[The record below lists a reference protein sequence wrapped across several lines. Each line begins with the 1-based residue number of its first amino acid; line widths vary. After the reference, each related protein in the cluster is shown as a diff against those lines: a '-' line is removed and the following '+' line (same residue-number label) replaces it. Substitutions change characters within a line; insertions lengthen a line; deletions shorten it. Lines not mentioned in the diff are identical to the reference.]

1 MLAIILVNALFCEL
15 FCVSLQT
22 EKCINNM
29 DKRLLLLD
37 GMAIVYRAYYALNR
51 NHRLNSKGLNT
62 SAILGFT
69 TTLYDLIRSQRP
81 THIGVAFDLQAPT
94 FRHEKF
100 EQYKAN
106 RDAMPEDIQLA
117 LPYIREIIAGFG
129 IPLLTCEGYEADDVI
144 GTLAKEAEKRNY
156 KVLMVTPDKD
166 FGQLVSDNISMYR
179 FGRMGKADEIL
190 GVSEILEKFSIT
202 RCEQVI
208 DILGLWGDAS
218 DNIPGVP
225 GIGEKKAKQLVAE
238 FGSIEN
244 MIENSDKIANEK
256 LRNLVKEYA
265 EQALFS
271 KELATIAL
279 NTPIDLDEEALKLKQ
294 PNFVRLKELF
304 DELEFKNFAK
314 RFFTDY
320 SVENPE
326 GFVQLSKVKTVKADV
341 GQQSLFDLEEPADY
355 ETINHD
361 REFVM
366 LTDDAEQEQF
376 VRQIEEESVVIF
388 HFLADSSNQAI
399 AGIALASIAGKVAF
413 IPLNDSN
420 GWKRV
425 QPIFELDNIQKIV
438 YNAKQIKHW
447 LADRDVELKGELFDI
462 QIAHYLL
469 YSEARH
475 TLDFIAS
482 SVLNTNIY
490 DIDIALGKTLARNFI
505 FDNIADKDLVK
516 DSMCERVDII
526 GKLYPV
532 LKQQMEDTGVY
543 NIYSNIE
550 MPLVD
555 VLFAMEREGV
565 RIDTDYLKHYSLQ
578 LQEEKLEI
586 ENKIYSYANK
596 TFNIAS
602 PKQLGE
608 ILFEELKIIDKAPK
622 TATKQYSTA
631 EDVLQKLVDKHP
643 IIPLIL
649 EYRSLSK
656 LISTYLEALPKL
668 ISPTTNRLHT
678 TFNQTVTATGRLS
691 SNNPNLQNIPIRTE
705 RGREM
710 RKAFVPR
717 NDEYV
722 LMAADYSQIELRII
736 ASLSGDKNMIEAFK
750 SHYDIHAATA
760 AKIYKLPM
768 EEVTSDLRR
777 NAKSVN
783 FGIVYGIS
791 PFGLSEQLNISRKE
805 AATLIEEYFVQYPDI
820 KKYIDDNIAFAREH
834 GYAQTLLGRRRYLPD
849 INSRN
854 NAMKSFAE
862 RNSVNM
868 PIQGT
873 SADMIKIAMN
883 EIYKEFDEKGLK
895 SKMILQVHD
904 ELVLDVYKPELEEV
918 KAIVADK
925 MVNALTLDLPI
936 EVGVDIGDNWLEAH

>member
-1 MLAIILVNALFCEL
+1 
-15 FCVSLQT
+15 
-22 EKCINNM
+22 
-29 DKRLLLLD
+29 
-37 GMAIVYRAYYALNR
+37 
-51 NHRLNSKGLNT
+51 
-62 SAILGFT
+62 
-69 TTLYDLIRSQRP
+69 
-81 THIGVAFDLQAPT
+81 
-94 FRHEKF
+94 
-100 EQYKAN
+100 
-106 RDAMPEDIQLA
+106 
-117 LPYIREIIAGFG
+117 
-129 IPLLTCEGYEADDVI
+129 
-144 GTLAKEAEKRNY
+144 
-156 KVLMVTPDKD
+156 
-166 FGQLVSDNISMYR
+166 
-179 FGRMGKADEIL
+179 
-190 GVSEILEKFSIT
+190 
-202 RCEQVI
+202 
-208 DILGLWGDAS
+208 
-218 DNIPGVP
+218 
-225 GIGEKKAKQLVAE
+225 
-238 FGSIEN
+238 
-244 MIENSDKIANEK
+244 
-256 LRNLVKEYA
+256 
-265 EQALFS
+265 
-271 KELATIAL
+271 
-279 NTPIDLDEEALKLKQ
+279 
-294 PNFVRLKELF
+294 
-304 DELEFKNFAK
+304 
-314 RFFTDY
+314 
-320 SVENPE
+320 
-326 GFVQLSKVKTVKADV
+326 
-341 GQQSLFDLEEPADY
+341 
-355 ETINHD
+355 
-361 REFVM
+361 
-366 LTDDAEQEQF
+366 
-376 VRQIEEESVVIF
+376 
-388 HFLADSSNQAI
+388 
-399 AGIALASIAGKVAF
+399 
-413 IPLNDSN
+413 
-420 GWKRV
+420 
-425 QPIFELDNIQKIV
+425 
-438 YNAKQIKHW
+438 
-447 LADRDVELKGELFDI
+447 
-462 QIAHYLL
+462 
-469 YSEARH
+469 
-475 TLDFIAS
+475 
-482 SVLNTNIY
+482 
-490 DIDIALGKTLARNFI
+490 
-505 FDNIADKDLVK
+505 LVK

-631 EDVLQKLVDKHP
+631 EDVLQKLIDKHP

>member
-1 MLAIILVNALFCEL
+1 MN
-15 FCVSLQT
+15 
-22 EKCINNM
+22 K
-29 DKRLLLLD
+29 KLLLLD

-51 NHRLNSKGLNT
+51 SPRLNSKGLNT

-69 TTLYDLIRSQRP
+69 TTLYDLIRSQHP

-144 GTLAKEAEKRNY
+144 GTLAKEAERRDF

-190 GVSEILEKFSIT
+190 GVAEILEKFSVT

-225 GIGEKKAKQLVAE
+225 GIGEKKAKQLVTE

-244 MIENSDKIANEK
+244 MIENADKIANEK

-279 NTPIDLDEEALKLKQ
+279 NAPVAFDENALKLRQ
-294 PNFVRLKELF
+294 PDFGRLKELF
-304 DELEFKNFAK
+304 DELEFRNFAK

-326 GFVQLSKVKTVKADV
+326 GFVRISKPKTVQADV
-341 GQQSLFDLEEPADY
+341 GQQSLFDMEEPVAY
-355 ETINHD
+355 EAINHG
-361 REFVM
+361 REFVL
-366 LTDDAEQEQF
+366 LTDNAEKKQF
-376 VRQIEEESVVIF
+376 VEQMVREPVIVF
-388 HFLADSSNQAI
+388 HFLADSSNQTI
-399 AGIALASIAGKVAF
+399 AGMALSTIEGKVAF
-413 IPLNDSN
+413 IPLNDSDE
-420 GWKRV
+420 WKCV
-425 QPIFELDNIQKIV
+425 QPIFEMDNIQKIV

-447 LADRDVELKGELFDI
+447 LADKDIKLKGEVFDI
-462 QIAHYLL
+462 QVAHYLL

-482 SVLNTNIY
+482 SILNTNIY
-490 DIDIALGKTLARNFI
+490 DIDVALGKMSARSFT
-505 FDNIADKDLVK
+505 FDNIVDKDLVK
-516 DSMCERVDII
+516 DSMCERVDIM
-526 GKLYPV
+526 GRLYPL
-532 LKQQMEDTGVY
+532 LKQQMEETGVY

-578 LQEEKLEI
+578 LQEEKVEI

-596 TFNIAS
+596 TFNISS

-608 ILFEELKIIDKAPK
+608 VLFDELKIVDKAPK

-631 EDVLQKLVDKHP
+631 EDVLQKMIDKHP
-643 IIPLIL
+643 IVPLIL

-656 LISTYLEALPKL
+656 LISTYLGALPKL
-668 ISPTTNRLHT
+668 ISSTTNRLHT

-705 RGREM
+705 RGREI

-717 NDEYV
+717 NDDYV

-736 ASLSGDKNMIEAFK
+736 ASLSGDRNMIDAFVN
-750 SHYDIHAATA
+750 HYDIHAATA
-760 AKIYKLPM
+760 AKIYKLPIA
-768 EEVTSDLRR
+768 EVTSDLRR

-791 PFGLSEQLNISRKE
+791 PFGLSEQLNIPRKE

-820 KKYIDDNIAFAREH
+820 KKYIDDNVAFAREH

-854 NAMKSFAE
+854 NALKNFAE

-883 EIYKEFDEKGLK
+883 EIYKAFEEKGLK

-918 KAIVADK
+918 KTIVVDK
-925 MVNALTLDLPI
+925 MVNALTLNLPI
-936 EVGVDIGDNWLEAH
+936 EIGIGIGENWLEAH

>member
-1 MLAIILVNALFCEL
+1 
-15 FCVSLQT
+15 
-22 EKCINNM
+22 M

-51 NHRLNSKGLNT
+51 NPRLNSKGLNT

-69 TTLYDLIRSQRP
+69 STLYDLIRSQRP

-144 GTLAKEAEKRNY
+144 GTLAKEAEKRNF

-190 GVSEILEKFSIT
+190 GVAEILEKFSIT

-244 MIENSDKIANEK
+244 MIENADKIANEK

-279 NTPIDLDEEALKLKQ
+279 NTPIALDEDALELKQ
-294 PNFVRLKELF
+294 PNFDRLKELF
-304 DELEFKNFAK
+304 DELEFRNFAK

-320 SVENPE
+320 SAANPE
-326 GFVQLSKVKTVKADV
+326 GFVRVTKPIQVDT
-341 GQQSLFDLEEPADY
+341 GQQSLFDIDEELPSTIESY
-355 ETINHD
+355 ETVSHS
-361 REFVM
+361 REFVL
-366 LTDDAEQEQF
+366 LTGDAEQKHFVEQMST
-376 VRQIEEESVVIF
+376 ESVVVLY
-388 HFLADSSNQAI
+388 FLANSSNQAI
-399 AGIALASIAGKVAF
+399 AGIALAAIDGKVAF
-413 IPLNDSN
+413 IPLNTDDD
-420 GWKRV
+420 WKCV
-425 QPIFELDNIQKIV
+425 QPIFEEDNVQKIV

-447 LADRDVELKGELFDI
+447 LADRGMKLKGRVFDV

-482 SVLNTNIY
+482 SILNTNIY
-490 DIDIALGKTLARNFI
+490 DIDIALGKIPANDFTFG
-505 FDNIADKDLVK
+505 NITDKGLVK

-526 GKLYPV
+526 GRLYPV
-532 LKQQMEDTGVY
+532 LKQQMEETHVY

-578 LQEEKLEI
+578 LQKEKEEI
-586 ENKIYSYANK
+586 ENKIYLYANK
-596 TFNIAS
+596 IFNISS

-608 ILFEELKIIDKAPK
+608 VLFDELKIVDKAPK

-631 EDVLQKLVDKHP
+631 EDVLQKMIDKHP
-643 IIPLIL
+643 IVPLIL

-656 LISTYLEALPKL
+656 LISTYLDALPKL
-668 ISPTTNRLHT
+668 ISSTTNRLHT

-705 RGREM
+705 RGREI

-717 NDEYV
+717 NDDYV

-736 ASLSGDKNMIEAFK
+736 ASLSGDRNMIDAFAN
-750 SHYDIHAATA
+750 HYDIHSATA
-760 AKIYKLPM
+760 AKIYKLPIT
-768 EEVTSDLRR
+768 EVTSDLRR

-791 PFGLSEQLNISRKE
+791 PFGLSEQLNIPRKE

-820 KKYIDDNIAFAREH
+820 KKYIDDNITFAREY

-854 NAMKSFAE
+854 NALKSFAE

-883 EIYKEFDEKGLK
+883 EIYKELEEKGLK

-925 MVNALTLDLPI
+925 MINALKLDLPI
-936 EVGVDIGDNWLEAH
+936 EIGIDIGDNWLEAH

>member
-1 MLAIILVNALFCEL
+1 
-15 FCVSLQT
+15 
-22 EKCINNM
+22 M

-37 GMAIVYRAYYALNR
+37 GMAVVYRAYYALNR
-51 NHRLNSKGLNT
+51 NPRLNSKGLNT

-69 TTLYDLIRSQRP
+69 TTLYDLIRSQHP

-106 RDAMPEDIQLA
+106 RDAMPENIQLA

-144 GTLAKEAEKRNY
+144 GTLAKEAEKRDF

-190 GVSEILEKFSIT
+190 GVAEILEKFSIT

-244 MIENSDKIANEK
+244 MIENADKIANEK

-279 NTPIDLDEEALKLKQ
+279 NTPIALDEDALELKQ
-294 PNFVRLKELF
+294 PNFDRLKELF
-304 DELEFKNFAK
+304 DELEFRNFAK

-320 SVENPE
+320 SVANPE
-326 GFVQLSKVKTVKADV
+326 GFVRVTKPIQVDT
-341 GQQSLFDLEEPADY
+341 GQQSLFDIDEELPSTIESY
-355 ETINHD
+355 ETVSHS
-361 REFVM
+361 REFVL
-366 LTDDAEQEQF
+366 LTGDAEQKHFVEQMST
-376 VRQIEEESVVIF
+376 ESVVVL
-388 HFLADSSNQAI
+388 HFLANSSNQAI
-399 AGIALASIAGKVAF
+399 AGIALAAIDGKVAF
-413 IPLNDSN
+413 IPLNTDDD
-420 GWKRV
+420 WKCV
-425 QPIFELDNIQKIV
+425 QPIFEEDNVQKIV

-447 LADRDVELKGELFDI
+447 LADRGMKLKGRVFDV

-482 SVLNTNIY
+482 SILNTNIY
-490 DIDIALGKTLARNFI
+490 DIDIALGKIPANDFTFG
-505 FDNIADKDLVK
+505 NITDKGLVK

-526 GKLYPV
+526 GRLYPV
-532 LKQQMEDTGVY
+532 LKQQMEETHVY

-578 LQEEKLEI
+578 LQKEKEEI
-586 ENKIYSYANK
+586 ENKIYLYANK
-596 TFNIAS
+596 IFNISS

-608 ILFEELKIIDKAPK
+608 VLFDELKIVDKAPK

-631 EDVLQKLVDKHP
+631 EDVLQKMIDKHP
-643 IIPLIL
+643 IVPLIL

-656 LISTYLEALPKL
+656 LISTYLDALPKL
-668 ISPTTNRLHT
+668 ISSTTNRLHT

-705 RGREM
+705 RGREI

-717 NDEYV
+717 NDDYV

-736 ASLSGDKNMIEAFK
+736 ASLSGDRNMIDAFAN
-750 SHYDIHAATA
+750 HYDIHSATA
-760 AKIYKLPM
+760 AKIYKLPIT
-768 EEVTSDLRR
+768 EVTSDLRR

-791 PFGLSEQLNISRKE
+791 PFGLSEQLNIPRKE

-820 KKYIDDNIAFAREH
+820 KKYIDDNITFAREY

-854 NAMKSFAE
+854 NALKSFAE

-883 EIYKEFDEKGLK
+883 EIYKELEEKGLK

-904 ELVLDVYKPELEEV
+904 ELVLDIYKPELEEV

-925 MVNALTLDLPI
+925 MINALKLDLPI
-936 EVGVDIGDNWLEAH
+936 EVGINIGDNWLEAH

>member
-1 MLAIILVNALFCEL
+1 
-15 FCVSLQT
+15 
-22 EKCINNM
+22 M

-51 NHRLNSKGLNT
+51 NPRLNSKGLNT

-69 TTLYDLIRSQRP
+69 TTLYDLIRSQHP

-144 GTLAKEAEKRNY
+144 GTLAKEAEKKDF

-179 FGRMGKADEIL
+179 FGRMGKPDEIL
-190 GVSEILEKFSIT
+190 GVAEILEKFSIA

-320 SVENPE
+320 SVANPE

-376 VRQIEEESVVIF
+376 VEQIAKESTIVF
-388 HFLADSSNQAI
+388 HFLTDSSNQTI
-399 AGIALASIAGKVAF
+399 AGIAFAATEGKVAF
-413 IPLNDSN
+413 VPLRDDDD
-420 GWKRV
+420 WKCV
-425 QPIFELDNIQKIV
+425 QPIFEADNVQKIV
-438 YNAKQIKHW
+438 YNAKQLKHW

-608 ILFEELKIIDKAPK
+608 ILFDELKIVDKAPK

-631 EDVLQKLVDKHP
+631 EDVLQKMIDKHP
-643 IIPLIL
+643 IVPLIL

-883 EIYKEFDEKGLK
+883 EIYKEFDEKGLT

>member
-1 MLAIILVNALFCEL
+1 
-15 FCVSLQT
+15 
-22 EKCINNM
+22 M

-51 NHRLNSKGLNT
+51 NPRLNSKGLNT

-69 TTLYDLIRSQRP
+69 TTLYDLIRSQHP

-144 GTLAKEAEKRNY
+144 GTLAKEAEKKDF

-179 FGRMGKADEIL
+179 FGRMGKPDEIL
-190 GVSEILEKFSIT
+190 GVAEILEKFSID

-244 MIENSDKIANEK
+244 MIDNADKIANEK

-265 EQALFS
+265 EQAIFS

-294 PNFVRLKELF
+294 PNFDRLKELF

-320 SVENPE
+320 SVANPE

-376 VRQIEEESVVIF
+376 VEQIAKESTIVF
-388 HFLADSSNQAI
+388 HFLTDSSNQTI
-399 AGIALASIAGKVAF
+399 AGIAFAATEGKVAF
-413 IPLNDSN
+413 VPLRDDDD
-420 GWKRV
+420 WKCV
-425 QPIFELDNIQKIV
+425 QPIFEADNVQKIV
-438 YNAKQIKHW
+438 YNAKQLKHW

>member
-1 MLAIILVNALFCEL
+1 
-15 FCVSLQT
+15 
-22 EKCINNM
+22 M

-51 NHRLNSKGLNT
+51 NPRLNSKGLNT

-69 TTLYDLIRSQRP
+69 STLYDLIRSQRP

-144 GTLAKEAEKRNY
+144 GTLAKEAEKRNF

-190 GVSEILEKFSIT
+190 GVAEILEKFSIT

-244 MIENSDKIANEK
+244 MIKNADKIANEK

-265 EQALFS
+265 DQALFS

-279 NTPIDLDEEALKLKQ
+279 NTPIEFDENALELKQ
-294 PNFVRLKELF
+294 PNFERLKKLF
-304 DELEFKNFAK
+304 DELEFRNFAK

-320 SVENPE
+320 SVKNPDDL
-326 GFVQLSKVKTVKADV
+326 VRISKSKTIQVDA
-341 GQQSLFDLEEPADY
+341 GQQTLFGMEEHEILVENIDA
-355 ETINHD
+355 INHS
-361 REFVM
+361 REYILLASSSAQRTFV
-366 LTDDAEQEQF
+366 EQ
-376 VRQIEEESVVIF
+376 IAKESVIVF
-388 HFLADSSNQAI
+388 HFLADSSNQSV
-399 AGIALASIAGKVAF
+399 AGVALASIEGNVAF
-413 IPLNDSN
+413 IPLNDSDD
-420 GWKRV
+420 WKCV
-425 QPIFELDNIQKIV
+425 QLVFEMNNIQKVV

-447 LADRDVELKGELFDI
+447 LADRNIELKGEVFDI

-469 YSEARH
+469 YSELRH

-482 SVLNTNIY
+482 SMLNTNIC
-490 DIDIALGKTLARNFI
+490 DIDIALGKMSANRFTFE
-505 FDNIADKDLVK
+505 NIADKDLVK
-516 DSMCERVDII
+516 DSMCERVDIM
-526 GKLYPV
+526 GRLYPL
-532 LKQQMEDTGVY
+532 LKQQMEETGVY

-578 LQEEKLEI
+578 LQKEKEEI
-586 ENKIYSYANK
+586 ENKIYLYANK
-596 TFNIAS
+596 IFNISS

-608 ILFEELKIIDKAPK
+608 VLFDELKIVDKAPK

-631 EDVLQKLVDKHP
+631 EDVLQKMIDKHP
-643 IIPLIL
+643 IVPLIL

-656 LISTYLEALPKL
+656 LISTYLDALPKL
-668 ISPTTNRLHT
+668 ISSTTNRLHT

-705 RGREM
+705 RGREI

-717 NDEYV
+717 NDDYV

-736 ASLSGDKNMIEAFK
+736 ASLSGDRNMIDAFAN
-750 SHYDIHAATA
+750 HYDIHSATA
-760 AKIYKLPM
+760 AKIYKLPIT
-768 EEVTSDLRR
+768 EVTSDLRR

-791 PFGLSEQLNISRKE
+791 PFGLSEQLNIPRKE
-805 AATLIEEYFVQYPDI
+805 AATLIEEYFVQYPNI
-820 KKYIDDNIAFAREH
+820 KKYIDDNIDFARKY

-854 NAMKSFAE
+854 NALKNFAE

-883 EIYKEFDEKGLK
+883 EIYKAFEEKCLK

-918 KAIVADK
+918 KAIVVDK
-925 MVNALTLDLPI
+925 MVNVLTLDLPI
-936 EVGVDIGDNWLEAH
+936 EVGVDIGENWLEAH

>member
-1 MLAIILVNALFCEL
+1 
-15 FCVSLQT
+15 
-22 EKCINNM
+22 M

-37 GMAIVYRAYYALNR
+37 GMAVVYRAYYALNR
-51 NHRLNSKGLNT
+51 NPRLNSKGLNT

-69 TTLYDLIRSQRP
+69 TTLYDLIRSQHP

-144 GTLAKEAEKRNY
+144 GTLAKEAEKRDF

-190 GVSEILEKFSIT
+190 GVAEILDKFSIS

-244 MIENSDKIANEK
+244 MIENADKIANEK

-279 NTPIDLDEEALKLKQ
+279 NTPIALDEDALELKQ
-294 PNFVRLKELF
+294 PNFDRLKELF
-304 DELEFKNFAK
+304 DELEFRNFAK

-320 SVENPE
+320 SVANPE
-326 GFVQLSKVKTVKADV
+326 GFVRVTKPIQVDT
-341 GQQSLFDLEEPADY
+341 GQQSLFDIDEELPSTIESY
-355 ETINHD
+355 ETVSHS
-361 REFVM
+361 REFVL
-366 LTDDAEQEQF
+366 LTGDAEQKHFVEQMSTK
-376 VRQIEEESVVIF
+376 SVVVL
-388 HFLADSSNQAI
+388 HFLANSSNQAI
-399 AGIALASIAGKVAF
+399 AGIALAAIEGKVAF
-413 IPLNDSN
+413 IPLNSDD
-420 GWKRV
+420 GWKCV
-425 QPIFELDNIQKIV
+425 QPIFEGDNIQKIV

-447 LADRDVELKGELFDI
+447 LADRGMKLKGRVFDV

-482 SVLNTNIY
+482 SILNTNIY
-490 DIDIALGKTLARNFI
+490 DIDIALGKIPANDFT
-505 FDNIADKDLVK
+505 FDNITDKGLVK

-526 GKLYPV
+526 GRLYPV
-532 LKQQMEDTGVY
+532 LKQQMEETHVY

-578 LQEEKLEI
+578 LQKEKEEI
-586 ENKIYSYANK
+586 ENKIYLYANK
-596 TFNIAS
+596 IFNISS

-608 ILFEELKIIDKAPK
+608 VLFDELKIVDKAPK

-631 EDVLQKLVDKHP
+631 EDVLQKMIDKHP
-643 IIPLIL
+643 IVSLIL

-668 ISPTTNRLHT
+668 ISSTTNRLHT

-705 RGREM
+705 RGRKM

-717 NDEYV
+717 NNEYV

-736 ASLSGDKNMIEAFK
+736 ASLSGDKNMIEAFRN
-750 SHYDIHAATA
+750 HYDIHAATA

-768 EEVTSDLRR
+768 KEVTSDLRR

-791 PFGLSEQLNISRKE
+791 PFGLSEQLNIPRKE

-820 KKYIDDNIAFAREH
+820 KKYIDDNITFAREY

-854 NAMKSFAE
+854 NALKSFAE

-883 EIYKEFDEKGLK
+883 EIYKELEEKGLK

-904 ELVLDVYKPELEEV
+904 ELVLDIYKPELEEV

-925 MVNALTLDLPI
+925 MINALKLDLPI
-936 EVGVDIGDNWLEAH
+936 EVGINIGDNWLEAH

>member
-1 MLAIILVNALFCEL
+1 
-15 FCVSLQT
+15 
-22 EKCINNM
+22 M

-51 NHRLNSKGLNT
+51 NPRLNSKGLNT

-69 TTLYDLIRSQRP
+69 TTLYDLIRSQHP

-179 FGRMGKADEIL
+179 FGRMGKPDEIL
-190 GVSEILEKFSIT
+190 GVAEILEKFSIT

-244 MIENSDKIANEK
+244 MIDNADKIANEK

-304 DELEFKNFAK
+304 DELEFRNFAK

-399 AGIALASIAGKVAF
+399 VGIALASIAGKVAF

-760 AKIYKLPM
+760 AKIYKLPI

>member
-1 MLAIILVNALFCEL
+1 
-15 FCVSLQT
+15 
-22 EKCINNM
+22 
-29 DKRLLLLD
+29 
-37 GMAIVYRAYYALNR
+37 
-51 NHRLNSKGLNT
+51 
-62 SAILGFT
+62 
-69 TTLYDLIRSQRP
+69 
-81 THIGVAFDLQAPT
+81 
-94 FRHEKF
+94 
-100 EQYKAN
+100 
-106 RDAMPEDIQLA
+106 
-117 LPYIREIIAGFG
+117 
-129 IPLLTCEGYEADDVI
+129 
-144 GTLAKEAEKRNY
+144 
-156 KVLMVTPDKD
+156 
-166 FGQLVSDNISMYR
+166 
-179 FGRMGKADEIL
+179 
-190 GVSEILEKFSIT
+190 
-202 RCEQVI
+202 
-208 DILGLWGDAS
+208 
-218 DNIPGVP
+218 
-225 GIGEKKAKQLVAE
+225 
-238 FGSIEN
+238 
-244 MIENSDKIANEK
+244 
-256 LRNLVKEYA
+256 
-265 EQALFS
+265 
-271 KELATIAL
+271 
-279 NTPIDLDEEALKLKQ
+279 
-294 PNFVRLKELF
+294 
-304 DELEFKNFAK
+304 
-314 RFFTDY
+314 
-320 SVENPE
+320 
-326 GFVQLSKVKTVKADV
+326 TVKADV

-361 REFVM
+361 REFVL
-366 LTDDAEQEQF
+366 LTDKSEQKQF
-376 VRQIEEESVVIF
+376 VEQIAKESTIVF
-388 HFLADSSNQAI
+388 HFLTDSSNQTI
-399 AGIALASIAGKVAF
+399 AGIAFAATEGKVAF
-413 IPLNDSN
+413 VPLRDSDD
-420 GWKRV
+420 WKCV
-425 QPIFELDNIQKIV
+425 QPIFEADNVQKIV
-438 YNAKQIKHW
+438 YNAKQLKHW
-447 LADRDVELKGELFDI
+447 LADRNMRLKGDIFDV
-462 QIAHYLL
+462 QLAHYLL

>member
-1 MLAIILVNALFCEL
+1 
-15 FCVSLQT
+15 
-22 EKCINNM
+22 M

-37 GMAIVYRAYYALNR
+37 GMAVVYRAYYALNR
-51 NHRLNSKGLNT
+51 NPRLNSKGLNT

-69 TTLYDLIRSQRP
+69 STLYDLIRSQRP

-144 GTLAKEAEKRNY
+144 GTLAKEAEKRNF

-190 GVSEILEKFSIT
+190 GVAEILEKFSIT

-225 GIGEKKAKQLVAE
+225 GIGEKKAKQLVTE

-244 MIENSDKIANEK
+244 MIENADKIANEK

-279 NTPIDLDEEALKLKQ
+279 NTPIALDEDALELKQ
-294 PNFVRLKELF
+294 PNFDRLKELF
-304 DELEFKNFAK
+304 DELEFRNFAK

-320 SVENPE
+320 SVANPE
-326 GFVQLSKVKTVKADV
+326 GFVRVTKPIQVDT
-341 GQQSLFDLEEPADY
+341 GQQSLFDIDEELPSTIESY
-355 ETINHD
+355 ETVSHS
-361 REFVM
+361 REFVL
-366 LTDDAEQEQF
+366 LTGDAEQKHFVEQMSTK
-376 VRQIEEESVVIF
+376 SVVVL
-388 HFLADSSNQAI
+388 HFLANSSNQAI
-399 AGIALASIAGKVAF
+399 AGIALAAIEGKVAF
-413 IPLNDSN
+413 IPLNSDD
-420 GWKRV
+420 GWKCV
-425 QPIFELDNIQKIV
+425 QPIFEGDNIQKIV

-447 LADRDVELKGELFDI
+447 LADRGMKLKGRVFDV

-482 SVLNTNIY
+482 SILNTNIY
-490 DIDIALGKTLARNFI
+490 DIDIALGKIPANDFT
-505 FDNIADKDLVK
+505 FDNITDKGLVK

-526 GKLYPV
+526 GRLYPV
-532 LKQQMEDTGVY
+532 LKQQMEETHVY

-565 RIDTDYLKHYSLQ
+565 RIDTDYLKHYSIQ
-578 LQEEKLEI
+578 LQEEKAEI
-586 ENKIYSYANK
+586 ENKIYSYAGK

-608 ILFEELKIIDKAPK
+608 VLFDELKIVDKAPK

-631 EDVLQKLVDKHP
+631 EDVLQKMIDKHP
-643 IIPLIL
+643 IVSLIL

-668 ISPTTNRLHT
+668 ISSTTNRLHT

-717 NDEYV
+717 NNDYV

-736 ASLSGDKNMIEAFK
+736 ASLSGDKNMIEAFRN
-750 SHYDIHAATA
+750 HYDIHAATA

-768 EEVTSDLRR
+768 KEVTSDLRR

-791 PFGLSEQLNISRKE
+791 PFGLSEQLNIPRKE

-820 KKYIDDNIAFAREH
+820 KKYIDDNITFAREY

-854 NAMKSFAE
+854 NALKSFAE

-883 EIYKEFDEKGLK
+883 EIYKELEEKGLK

-925 MVNALTLDLPI
+925 MINALKLDLPI
-936 EVGVDIGDNWLEAH
+936 EVGINIGDNWLEAH

>member
-1 MLAIILVNALFCEL
+1 
-15 FCVSLQT
+15 
-22 EKCINNM
+22 M

-51 NHRLNSKGLNT
+51 NPRLNSKGLNT

-69 TTLYDLIRSQRP
+69 TTLYDLIRSQHP

-279 NTPIDLDEEALKLKQ
+279 NTPIDLDEEALELKQ
-294 PNFVRLKELF
+294 PNFDRLKELF

-320 SVENPE
+320 SVANPE
-326 GFVQLSKVKTVKADV
+326 GFVQLSKVKTVQVDA
-341 GQQSLFDLEEPADY
+341 GQQSLFDMDEPTAN
-355 ETINHD
+355 EAINHT
-361 REFVM
+361 REFVL
-366 LTDDAEQEQF
+366 LTDKSEQKQF
-376 VRQIEEESVVIF
+376 VEQIAKESTIVF
-388 HFLADSSNQAI
+388 HFLTDSSNQTI
-399 AGIALASIAGKVAF
+399 AGIAFAATEGKVAF
-413 IPLNDSN
+413 VPLRDDDD
-420 GWKRV
+420 WKCV
-425 QPIFELDNIQKIV
+425 QPIFEADNVQKIV
-438 YNAKQIKHW
+438 YNAKQLKHW
-447 LADRDVELKGELFDI
+447 LADKDVELKGELFDI

-505 FDNIADKDLVK
+505 FDNIVDKDLVK

>member
-1 MLAIILVNALFCEL
+1 
-15 FCVSLQT
+15 
-22 EKCINNM
+22 M
-29 DKRLLLLD
+29 DKKLLLLD

-51 NHRLNSKGLNT
+51 NPRLNSKGLNT

-69 TTLYDLIRSQRP
+69 TTLYDLIRSQHP

-144 GTLAKEAEKRNY
+144 GTLAKEAERRDF

-166 FGQLVSDNISMYR
+166 FGQLVSDNILMYR

-190 GVSEILEKFSIT
+190 GVAEILEKFSVT

-244 MIENSDKIANEK
+244 MIENADKIANEK

-265 EQALFS
+265 GQALFS

-279 NTPIDLDEEALKLKQ
+279 NTPVAFDENALKLRQ
-294 PNFVRLKELF
+294 PDFGRLKELF
-304 DELEFKNFAK
+304 DELEFRNFAK

-326 GFVQLSKVKTVKADV
+326 GFVRISKPKTVQADV
-341 GQQSLFDLEEPADY
+341 GQQSLFDMEEPVAY
-355 ETINHD
+355 EAINHG
-361 REFVM
+361 REFVL
-366 LTDDAEQEQF
+366 LTDNAEKKQF
-376 VRQIEEESVVIF
+376 VEQMVKEPVIVF
-388 HFLADSSNQAI
+388 HFLADSSNQTI
-399 AGIALASIAGKVAF
+399 AGMALSTIEGKVAF
-413 IPLNDSN
+413 IPLNDSDD
-420 GWKRV
+420 WKCV
-425 QPIFELDNIQKIV
+425 QPIFEMDNIQKVV

-447 LADRDVELKGELFDI
+447 LADKDIKLKGKVFDI
-462 QIAHYLL
+462 QMAHYLL

-482 SVLNTNIY
+482 SILNTNIY
-490 DIDIALGKTLARNFI
+490 DIDVALGKMSAKSFT

-516 DSMCERVDII
+516 DSMCERVDIM
-526 GKLYPV
+526 GRLYPL
-532 LKQQMEDTGVY
+532 LKQQMEETGVY
-543 NIYSNIE
+543 NIYINIE

-565 RIDTDYLKHYSLQ
+565 RIDRDYLKHYSLQ
-578 LQEEKLEI
+578 LQEEKVEI

-596 TFNIAS
+596 TFNISS

-608 ILFEELKIIDKAPK
+608 VLFDELKIVDKAPK

-631 EDVLQKLVDKHP
+631 EDVLQKMIDKHP
-643 IIPLIL
+643 IVPLIL

-656 LISTYLEALPKL
+656 LISTYLDALPKL
-668 ISPTTNRLHT
+668 ISSTTNRLHT

-705 RGREM
+705 RGREI

-717 NDEYV
+717 NDDYV
-722 LMAADYSQIELRII
+722 IMSADYSQIELRII
-736 ASLSGDKNMIEAFK
+736 ASLSGDRNMIDAFVN
-750 SHYDIHAATA
+750 HYDIHAATA
-760 AKIYKLPM
+760 AKIYKLPIA
-768 EEVTSDLRR
+768 EVTSDLRR

-791 PFGLSEQLNISRKE
+791 PFGLSEQLNIPRKE

-820 KKYIDDNIAFAREH
+820 KKYIDDNVAFAREH

-854 NAMKSFAE
+854 NALKNFAE

-883 EIYKEFDEKGLK
+883 EIYKAFEEKKLK

-904 ELVLDVYKPELEEV
+904 ELVLDVYKLELEEV

-925 MVNALTLDLPI
+925 MVNAMTLDLPI
-936 EVGVDIGDNWLEAH
+936 EIGIGIGENWLEAH

>member
-1 MLAIILVNALFCEL
+1 
-15 FCVSLQT
+15 
-22 EKCINNM
+22 M

-51 NHRLNSKGLNT
+51 NPRLNSKGLNT

-69 TTLYDLIRSQRP
+69 TTLYDLIRSQHP

-190 GVSEILEKFSIT
+190 GVAEILEKFSIT

-279 NTPIDLDEEALKLKQ
+279 NTPIDLDEEALELKQ
-294 PNFVRLKELF
+294 PNFDRLKELF

-320 SVENPE
+320 SVANPE
-326 GFVQLSKVKTVKADV
+326 GFVQLSKVKTVQVDA
-341 GQQSLFDLEEPADY
+341 GQQSLFDMDEPTAN
-355 ETINHD
+355 EAINHT
-361 REFVM
+361 REFVL
-366 LTDDAEQEQF
+366 LTDKSEQKQF
-376 VRQIEEESVVIF
+376 VEQIAKESTIVF
-388 HFLADSSNQAI
+388 HFLTDSSNQTI
-399 AGIALASIAGKVAF
+399 AGIAFAATEGKVAF
-413 IPLNDSN
+413 VPLRDDDD
-420 GWKRV
+420 WKCV
-425 QPIFELDNIQKIV
+425 QPVFEADNVQKIV
-438 YNAKQIKHW
+438 YNAKQLKHW

>member
-1 MLAIILVNALFCEL
+1 
-15 FCVSLQT
+15 
-22 EKCINNM
+22 M

>member
-1 MLAIILVNALFCEL
+1 MLAIILVNALFYGL

-22 EKCINNM
+22 EKYVNNM

-51 NHRLNSKGLNT
+51 NPRLNSKGLNT

-69 TTLYDLIRSQRP
+69 TTLYDLIRSQHP

-117 LPYIREIIAGFG
+117 LPYIREIIKGFG

-190 GVSEILEKFSIT
+190 GVSEILEKFSIA

-244 MIENSDKIANEK
+244 MIDNADKIANEK

-265 EQALFS
+265 EQAIFS

-320 SVENPE
+320 SVANPE

-361 REFVM
+361 REFVL

-376 VRQIEEESVVIF
+376 VEQIAKESTIVF
-388 HFLADSSNQAI
+388 HFLTDSSNQTI
-399 AGIALASIAGKVAF
+399 AGIALAATEGKVAF
-413 IPLNDSN
+413 VPLRDDDD
-420 GWKRV
+420 WKCV
-425 QPIFELDNIQKIV
+425 QPIFEADNVQKIV

-490 DIDIALGKTLARNFI
+490 DIDIALAKISARNFT

-578 LQEEKLEI
+578 LKEEKLEI

-608 ILFEELKIIDKAPK
+608 VLFEELKIIDKAPK

-791 PFGLSEQLNISRKE
+791 PFVNSFMAICYHLSKIWQFVISYCYE
-805 AATLIEEYFVQYPDI
+805 
-820 KKYIDDNIAFAREH
+820 
-834 GYAQTLLGRRRYLPD
+834 
-849 INSRN
+849 
-854 NAMKSFAE
+854 
-862 RNSVNM
+862 
-868 PIQGT
+868 
-873 SADMIKIAMN
+873 
-883 EIYKEFDEKGLK
+883 
-895 SKMILQVHD
+895 
-904 ELVLDVYKPELEEV
+904 
-918 KAIVADK
+918 
-925 MVNALTLDLPI
+925 
-936 EVGVDIGDNWLEAH
+936 

>member
-1 MLAIILVNALFCEL
+1 MLAIILVNALFYGL

-22 EKCINNM
+22 EKYVNNM

-51 NHRLNSKGLNT
+51 NPRLNSKGLNT

-69 TTLYDLIRSQRP
+69 TTLYDLIRSQHP

-117 LPYIREIIAGFG
+117 LPYIREIIKGFG

-144 GTLAKEAEKRNY
+144 GTLAKEAEKKDF

-179 FGRMGKADEIL
+179 FGRMGKPDEIL
-190 GVSEILEKFSIT
+190 GVAEILEKFSIT

-244 MIENSDKIANEK
+244 MIDNADKIANEK

-376 VRQIEEESVVIF
+376 VEQIAKESTIVF
-388 HFLADSSNQAI
+388 HFLTDSSNQTI
-399 AGIALASIAGKVAF
+399 AGIALAATEGKVAF
-413 IPLNDSN
+413 VPLRDDDD
-420 GWKRV
+420 WKCV
-425 QPIFELDNIQKIV
+425 QPIFEADNVQKIV

-482 SVLNTNIY
+482 SMLNTNIY
-490 DIDIALGKTLARNFI
+490 DIDIALGKMSANSFTFE
-505 FDNIADKDLVK
+505 NIADKDLVK
-516 DSMCERVDII
+516 DSMCERVDIM
-526 GKLYPV
+526 GRLYPL
-532 LKQQMEDTGVY
+532 LKQQMEETGVY

-578 LQEEKLEI
+578 LQKEKEEI
-586 ENKIYSYANK
+586 ENKIYLYANK
-596 TFNIAS
+596 IFNISS

-608 ILFEELKIIDKAPK
+608 VLFDELKIVDKAPK

-631 EDVLQKLVDKHP
+631 EDVLQKMIDKHP
-643 IIPLIL
+643 IVPLIL

-656 LISTYLEALPKL
+656 LISTYLDALPKL
-668 ISPTTNRLHT
+668 ISSTTNRLHT

-705 RGREM
+705 RGREI

-717 NDEYV
+717 NDDYV

-736 ASLSGDKNMIEAFK
+736 ASLSGDRNMIDAFAN
-750 SHYDIHAATA
+750 HYDIHSATA

-768 EEVTSDLRR
+768 TEVTSDLRR

-791 PFGLSEQLNISRKE
+791 PFGLSEQLNIPRKE
-805 AATLIEEYFVQYPDI
+805 AATLIEEYFVQYPNI
-820 KKYIDDNIAFAREH
+820 KKYIDDNIDFARKY

-854 NAMKSFAE
+854 NALKNFAE

-883 EIYKEFDEKGLK
+883 EIYKAFEEKCLK

-918 KAIVADK
+918 KAIVVDK

-936 EVGVDIGDNWLEAH
+936 EVGVDIGENWLEAH

>member
-1 MLAIILVNALFCEL
+1 MLAIILVNALFYGL

-22 EKCINNM
+22 EKYVNNM

-51 NHRLNSKGLNT
+51 NPRLNSKGLNT

-69 TTLYDLIRSQRP
+69 TTLYDLIRSQHP

-117 LPYIREIIAGFG
+117 LPYIREIIKGFG

-144 GTLAKEAEKRNY
+144 GTLAKEAEKKDF

-190 GVSEILEKFSIT
+190 GVAEILEKFSID

-244 MIENSDKIANEK
+244 MIDNADKIANEK

-304 DELEFKNFAK
+304 DELEFRNFAK

-326 GFVQLSKVKTVKADV
+326 GFVQLSKVKTVQVDA
-341 GQQSLFDLEEPADY
+341 GQQSLFAMEEPIAD
-355 ETINHD
+355 ETINHS
-361 REFVM
+361 REFVL
-366 LTDDAEQEQF
+366 LTDKSEQKQF
-376 VRQIEEESVVIF
+376 VEQIAKESTIVF
-388 HFLADSSNQAI
+388 HFLTDSSNQTI
-399 AGIALASIAGKVAF
+399 AGIAFAATEGKVAF
-413 IPLNDSN
+413 VPLRDSDD
-420 GWKRV
+420 WQCV
-425 QPIFELDNIQKIV
+425 QPIFEADNVQKIV
-438 YNAKQIKHW
+438 YNAKQLKHW
-447 LADRDVELKGELFDI
+447 LADRNMRLKGDIFDV
-462 QIAHYLL
+462 QLAHYLL

-482 SVLNTNIY
+482 SVLDTNIY
-490 DIDIALGKTLARNFI
+490 DIDVALAKISAKNFT
-505 FDNIADKDLVK
+505 FDNIVDKDLVK

-526 GKLYPV
+526 GRLYPV
-532 LKQQMEDTGVY
+532 LKQQMEETGVY
-543 NIYSNIE
+543 NVYTTIE

-578 LQEEKLEI
+578 LQAEKVEI

-608 ILFEELKIIDKAPK
+608 VLFDELKIVDKAPK

-631 EDVLQKLVDKHP
+631 EDVLQKMIDKHP
-643 IIPLIL
+643 IVPLIL

-656 LISTYLEALPKL
+656 LISTYLDALPKL
-668 ISPTTNRLHT
+668 ISVTTNRLHT

-705 RGREM
+705 RGREI

-717 NDEYV
+717 NDDYV
-722 LMAADYSQIELRII
+722 IMAADYSQIELRII
-736 ASLSGDKNMIEAFK
+736 ASLSGDKNMIDAFAN
-750 SHYDIHAATA
+750 HYDIHAATA
-760 AKIYKLPM
+760 AKIYRLPM
-768 EEVTSDLRR
+768 EEVTADLRR

-791 PFGLSEQLNISRKE
+791 AFGLSEQLNIPRKE
-805 AATLIEEYFVQYPDI
+805 AATLIEEYFVQYPHI

-883 EIYKEFDEKGLK
+883 EIYKELDGKGLK
-895 SKMILQVHD
+895 SRMILQVHD

-925 MVNALTLDLPI
+925 MINALALDLPI
-936 EVGVDIGDNWLEAH
+936 EVGIDIGDNWLEAH

>member
-1 MLAIILVNALFCEL
+1 MLAIILVNALFYGL

-22 EKCINNM
+22 EKYVNNM

-51 NHRLNSKGLNT
+51 NPRLNSKGLNT

-69 TTLYDLIRSQRP
+69 TTLYDLIRSQHP

-279 NTPIDLDEEALKLKQ
+279 NTPIDLDEEALELKQ
-294 PNFVRLKELF
+294 PNFDRLKELF

-320 SVENPE
+320 SVANPE
-326 GFVQLSKVKTVKADV
+326 GFVQLSKVKTVQVDA
-341 GQQSLFDLEEPADY
+341 GQQSLFDMDEPTAN
-355 ETINHD
+355 EAINHT
-361 REFVM
+361 REFVL
-366 LTDDAEQEQF
+366 LTDKSEQKQF
-376 VRQIEEESVVIF
+376 VEQIAKESTIVF
-388 HFLADSSNQAI
+388 HFLTDSSNQTI
-399 AGIALASIAGKVAF
+399 AGIAFAATEGKVAF
-413 IPLNDSN
+413 VPLRDDDD
-420 GWKRV
+420 WKCV
-425 QPIFELDNIQKIV
+425 QPIFEADNVQKIV
-438 YNAKQIKHW
+438 YNAKQLKHW
-447 LADRDVELKGELFDI
+447 LADKDVELKGELFDI

-505 FDNIADKDLVK
+505 FDNIVDKDLVK

>member
-1 MLAIILVNALFCEL
+1 
-15 FCVSLQT
+15 
-22 EKCINNM
+22 M

-51 NHRLNSKGLNT
+51 NPRLNSKGLNT

-69 TTLYDLIRSQRP
+69 TTMYDLIRSQHP

-117 LPYIREIIAGFG
+117 LPYIREIIKGFG

-144 GTLAKEAEKRNY
+144 GTLAKEAEKRDF

-190 GVSEILEKFSIT
+190 GVAEILDKFSIS

-265 EQALFS
+265 DQALFS

-279 NTPIDLDEEALKLKQ
+279 NTPIDLDEEALELKQ
-294 PNFVRLKELF
+294 PNFDRLKELF
-304 DELEFKNFAK
+304 DELEFRNFAK

-320 SVENPE
+320 SVANPE
-326 GFVQLSKVKTVKADV
+326 GFVRVTKPKPIQVDV
-341 GQQSLFDLEEPADY
+341 GQQSLFDMEELPATNESY
-355 ETINHD
+355 EAVNHS
-361 REFVM
+361 REFVL
-366 LTDDAEQEQF
+366 LTDDTEQKHFVEQ
-376 VRQIEEESVVIF
+376 ISNESVVVL
-388 HFLADSSNQAI
+388 HFLANSSNKAI
-399 AGIALASIAGKVAF
+399 AGIALAAIEGKVAF
-413 IPLNDSN
+413 IPLNNSDD
-420 GWKRV
+420 WKCV
-425 QPIFELDNIQKIV
+425 KPIFEEDNIQKIV

-447 LADRDVELKGELFDI
+447 LADRGMELKGRVFDV

-482 SVLNTNIY
+482 SVLNTDIY
-490 DIDIALGKTLARNFI
+490 DLDIALGKIPANDFA

-526 GKLYPV
+526 GRLYPE
-532 LKQQMEDTGVY
+532 LKQQMEDTSVCD
-543 NIYSNIE
+543 IYSNIE
-550 MPLVD
+550 MPLAD

-565 RIDTDYLKHYSLQ
+565 NIDTDYLKHYSMQ
-578 LQEEKLEI
+578 LQEEKAEI

-608 ILFEELKIIDKAPK
+608 VLFDELKIVDKAPK

-631 EDVLQKLVDKHP
+631 EDVLQKMVDKHP
-643 IIPLIL
+643 IVSLIL

-668 ISPTTNRLHT
+668 ISSTTNRLHT

-717 NDEYV
+717 SNEYV

-736 ASLSGDKNMIEAFK
+736 ASLSGDKNMIEAFRN
-750 SHYDIHAATA
+750 HYDIHAATA
-760 AKIYKLPM
+760 AKIYKLPI

-791 PFGLSEQLNISRKE
+791 PFGLSEQLNIPRKE
-805 AATLIEEYFVQYPDI
+805 AATLIEEYFIQYPNI

-854 NAMKSFAE
+854 NALKSFAE
-862 RNSVNM
+862 RNAVNM

-883 EIYKEFDEKGLK
+883 EIYKTFEEKGLK

-925 MVNALTLDLPI
+925 MINALTLDLPI
-936 EVGVDIGDNWLEAH
+936 EIGVDIGDNWLEAH